1 MISGVLS
8 VFISVYKRLQTNIT
22 ESKRLSYDSGFFL
35 PTPLHRQSTT
45 KGLALTLRQAQR
57 GKNVYVKQLNY
68 TVMKSLRNSV
78 QLIGRLGKDPEVKV
92 FGEKKK
98 ASFSIA
104 TTDSYK
110 NAKGE
115 KVEDTQWH
123 NIVIWGS
130 LAGVAEKY
138 LKKGQEVCVEGK
150 LVHRNYET
158 TEGEKRYV
166 TEINVNDLLMLGG
179 K

>member
-1 MISGVLS
+1 
-8 VFISVYKRLQTNIT
+8 
-22 ESKRLSYDSGFFL
+22 
-35 PTPLHRQSTT
+35 
-45 KGLALTLRQAQR
+45 
-57 GKNVYVKQLNY
+57 
-68 TVMKSLRNSV
+68 MKSLRNSV
-78 QLIGRLGKDPEVKV
+78 QLIGRLGKDPEVKA
-92 FGEKKK
+92 FNKSKK

-110 NAKGE
+110 NQKGE

-123 NIVIWGS
+123 NIVIWGQ
-130 LAGVAEKY
+130 LADVAEKY
-138 LKKGQEVCVEGK
+138 LKKGMEVCVEGK

-158 TEGEKRYV
+158 DKGEKKYL